1 MKKANSKVF
10 IKRIEDLKECNLGQ
24 FFSKIKNI
32 GARTGETKN
41 ETFTLPSQVE
51 LDLDD
56 EKVAEQIA
64 AHFSAISKEFP
75 PISIDSLPE
84 RVKKKIES
92 PFNCSQATILEEY
105 EIYEIL
111 KKRKQKKSSVPKD
124 IPHKLKKEFLPEL
137 AKPISYIFNSISETG
152 IYPKQWLTE
161 FVTPIPKVSP
171 PEIED
176 DLRNISLTADLSKN
190 YEYIL
195 AEWLK
200 PYIMKRMN
208 PGQCGDLNRHSTTH
222 YLIMLYNF
230 ILSNTDS
237 SSIRRSVIAALIDF
251 SKAFKQINHSK
262 VIVGLSDWGVPR
274 WLLKILV
281 SYLSGRS
288 MILRYK

>member
-1 MKKANSKVF
+1 M
-10 IKRIEDLKECNLGQ
+10 
-24 FFSKIKNI
+24 
-32 GARTGETKN
+32 
-41 ETFTLPSQVE
+41 
-51 LDLDD
+51 
-56 EKVAEQIA
+56 
-64 AHFSAISKEFP
+64 
-75 PISIDSLPE
+75 
-84 RVKKKIES
+84 KKKIES
-92 PFNCSQATILEEY
+92 PYNCSQATILQEY

-111 KKRKQKKSSVPKD
+111 KKRKQKKSSVSKD

-137 AKPISYIFNSISETG
+137 AKPISYIFNSISENG

-171 PEIED
+171 PETED